1 MRNKRNFVGGEYSN
15 KFPQNENKMRTM
27 VGAGSDMSFSGS
39 FNKFP
44 STNSSNGEQ
53 SGFSR
58 VNVDNQSAGILNES
72 KSYFSSSNDD
82 SFNPRNNHSNAA
94 GVSRPMPT
102 PSYRGGVVSPLVGGA
117 SSGLEYGSQSTGRT
131 LSGSSNPLME
141 VQQSGNSIQRIPV
154 STGLYGD
161 TANQGGM
168 ISNVVVGASKR
179 RKKRPS
185 AQTTAAAAARQI
197 QTGANTECTPP
208 SVFCKAGD
216 YLGCHPQHKCNSG
229 LRQRQI
235 GGAKQ
240 VNKKSRRAS
249 DDRIAVI
256 PVKGKGKAMGKNC
269 QDGTHCA
276 VGETCR
282 NGECVPVRGELKS
295 SKMNASGCGYNN
307 FHHKSGFSGESRRK
321 NIFK

>member
-1 MRNKRNFVGGEYSN
+1 MRNKINFVGGEYSNKFPQNENKMRTMIGAGSDMSFVGGEYSN

-102 PSYRGGVVSPLVGGA
+102 PSYRGGVVSPVVGGA

-141 VQQSGNSIQRIPV
+141 VRQSGNSIKRNRRKGGLVSPV
-154 STGLYGD
+154 VG
-161 TANQGGM
+161 
-168 ISNVVVGASKR
+168 GASKR

-185 AQTTAAAAARQI
+185 AQTTAATAARQI
-197 QTGANTECTPP
+197 QTGANTECPPP
-208 SVFCKAGD
+208 SVFCKSGD

-256 PVKGKGKAMGKNC
+256 PV
-269 QDGTHCA
+269 
-276 VGETCR
+276 
-282 NGECVPVRGELKS
+282 RGELKS

>member
-1 MRNKRNFVGGEYSN
+1 MRNKINFVGGEYSNKFPQNENKMRTMIGAGSDMSFVGGEYSN

-102 PSYRGGVVSPLVGGA
+102 PSYRGGVVSPVVG
-117 SSGLEYGSQSTGRT
+117 
-131 LSGSSNPLME
+131 
-141 VQQSGNSIQRIPV
+141 
-154 STGLYGD
+154 
-161 TANQGGM
+161 
-168 ISNVVVGASKR
+168 GASKR

-185 AQTTAAAAARQI
+185 AQTTAATAARQI
-197 QTGANTECTPP
+197 QTGANTECPPP
-208 SVFCKAGD
+208 SVFCKSGD

-256 PVKGKGKAMGKNC
+256 PV
-269 QDGTHCA
+269 
-276 VGETCR
+276 
-282 NGECVPVRGELKS
+282 RGELKS

>member
-1 MRNKRNFVGGEYSN
+1 MRNKRNFVGGEYSNKFPQNENKMRTMIGAGSDMSFVGGEYSN

-102 PSYRGGVVSPLVGGA
+102 PSYRGGVVSPVVGGA

-185 AQTTAAAAARQI
+185 AQTTAAAAARQ
-197 QTGANTECTPP
+197 
-208 SVFCKAGD
+208 AG
-216 YLGCHPQHKCNSG
+216 GSNGSA
-229 LRQRQI
+229 R
-235 GGAKQ
+235 KQ